1 MSEGQWQFDLDT
13 RGLQQLLKNYA
24 EEAQQAL
31 LDQLGVPSEVST
43 YGSRSKK
50 KGDRAWWAKK
60 RIEATV
66 MLENREE

>member
-1 MSEGQWQFDLDT
+1 MSEGTWQFDLDT
-13 RGLQQLLKNYA
+13 RGLERLLKNYA
-24 EEAQQAL
+24 EEVQQEL

-43 YGSRSKK
+43 YGSKSQKK
-50 KGDRAWWAKK
+50 TDRAWWAKK